1 MNTDQRRLFS
11 RQDLTT
17 AIKRKA
23 PALSELFLL
32 SVFICFHLWF
42 FSPSASAQQSE
53 QNPVAGLAAG
63 RVFLYVASDGIVI
76 GALEQNSKAGARPP
90 VILPLGAGRIAILLG
105 PVEWA
110 SSSSSQAPVRLDR
123 ELPHLANE
131 AAPGRRRQPTPAQA
145 SDIEAIGVALLER
158 LRALAGQ
165 LYAKVALRRD
175 QPLVELLLVD
185 LTEDYG
191 PEVWLVSYRVTQ
203 DALGNDYWRTRVLR
217 PTYTHLYPPEK
228 GQPRTLIEVRY
239 PGDAPGPAL
248 LELLNQND
256 PRLARLRTADLP
268 TTRAVERLTN
278 GQSNKAAVDDAA
290 VFLRAALPAIAGQD
304 TKLVMAVL
312 QERRG
317 FAWLLEPP
325 EPPQSA
331 EEGKPRE
338 PGAPTL
344 RKKP

>member
-17 AIKRKA
+17 TIKRKA
-23 PALSELFLL
+23 PALWKLFLL

-42 FSPSASAQQSE
+42 FSLSASAQQSE
-53 QNPVAGLAAG
+53 QNPAAGLAAG

-76 GALEQNSKAGARPP
+76 GALEQNSKTGARPP

-110 SSSSSQAPVRLDR
+110 SSSSSQAPVHLDR
-123 ELPHLANE
+123 ELPRLANQ
-131 AAPGRRRQPTPAQA
+131 AAPGRRQPTPGQA

-165 LYAKVALRRD
+165 LHVKVALRRD

-185 LTEDYG
+185 ITEDYG

-217 PTYTHLYPPEK
+217 PSYTQLYPPEK
-228 GQPRTLIEVRY
+228 GQPRTLLEVRY
-239 PGDAPGPAL
+239 PPDDTGPTLADL
-248 LELLNQND
+248 LKQND
-256 PRLARLRTADLP
+256 PRLARLRAADQQLA
-268 TTRAVERLTN
+268 RATERLDR
-278 GQSNKAAVDDAA
+278 GESHKAAPDDAIA
-290 VFLRAALPAIAGQD
+290 FIRAALPAIAS
-304 TKLVMAVL
+304 TEAKLIVGAL
-312 QERRG
+312 YQERG
-317 FAWLLEPP
+317 LQWVLAPP
-325 EPPQSA
+325 E
-331 EEGKPRE
+331 
-338 PGAPTL
+338 
-344 RKKP
+344 

>member
-1 MNTDQRRLFS
+1 MNTDQPRLFS
-11 RQDLTT
+11 RQNLTT
-17 AIKRKA
+17 SIKRKA
-23 PALSELFLL
+23 PVLWKLFLL
-32 SVFICFHLWF
+32 PVFLCIHLWF
-42 FSPSASAQQSE
+42 FSPLASAQESE
-53 QNPVAGLAAG
+53 QNPAAGLAAG

-76 GALEQNSKAGARPP
+76 GALEQNPKAGARPP
-90 VILPLGAGRIAILLG
+90 VILPLSGSRIAILLG

-110 SSSSSQAPVRLDR
+110 SSGSGQAPVRLDR
-123 ELPHLANE
+123 ELPRLANQ
-131 AAPGRRRQPTPAQA
+131 AAPGRRQPTPGQA
-145 SDIEAIGVALLER
+145 SDIEAIGVAQLER

-165 LYAKVALRRD
+165 LHVKVALRRD

-185 LTEDYG
+185 ITEDDG

-217 PTYTHLYPPEK
+217 PSYTQLYPPEK

-248 LELLNQND
+248 LDLLNQND

-268 TTRAVERLTN
+268 TTRAIERLAS

-290 VFLRAALPAIAGQD
+290 VFLRAALPAIVGQD
-304 TKLVMAVL
+304 ARLVMGVL
-312 QERRG
+312 REQRG

>member
-42 FSPSASAQQSE
+42 FSPSASAQERE

-90 VILPLGAGRIAILLG
+90 VILPLGGSRIAILLG

-110 SSSSSQAPVRLDR
+110 SSGSGQAPVRLDR
-123 ELPHLANE
+123 ELPRLANQ
-131 AAPGRRRQPTPAQA
+131 AAPGRRQPTPGQA

-165 LYAKVALRRD
+165 LHVKVALRRD

-185 LTEDYG
+185 ITGDYG

-203 DALGNDYWRTRVLR
+203 DALGNNYWRTRVLR
-217 PTYTHLYPPEK
+217 PSYTQLYPPEK

-239 PGDAPGPAL
+239 PDDAPGPAL
-248 LELLNQND
+248 LDLLNQND
-256 PRLARLRTADLP
+256 LRLARLRTADLP
-268 TTRAVERLTN
+268 TTRAIERLAS
-278 GQSNKAAVDDAA
+278 GQSNKAAVDDAS

-304 TKLVMAVL
+304 ERLVMGVL
-312 QERRG
+312 REQRG
-317 FAWLLEPP
+317 FAWLL

>member
-11 RQDLTT
+11 GHDRTT
-17 AIKRKA
+17 AISRKA
-23 PALSELFLL
+23 PALWNLFLL
-32 SVFICFHLWF
+32 PLCICFHLWF
-42 FSPSASAQQSE
+42 FSPSAPAQESK

-63 RVFLYVASDGIVI
+63 RVFLYVAGDGMVI
-76 GALEQNSKAGARPP
+76 GALEQNPKAGARPP
-90 VILPLGAGRIAILLG
+90 VILPLSGSRIAILLG

-110 SSSSSQAPVRLDR
+110 SSGSGQAPVRLDR
-123 ELPHLANE
+123 ELPRLANQ
-131 AAPGRRRQPTPAQA
+131 AAPGRRQQPTPGQA

-165 LYAKVALRRD
+165 LYTKVASRPD

-185 LTEDYG
+185 ITEDYG

-217 PTYTHLYPPEK
+217 PSYTQLYPPEK
-228 GQPRTLIEVRY
+228 GQPRTLIEVCY

-248 LELLNQND
+248 LDLLNQND
-256 PRLARLRTADLP
+256 PRLARLRTSDLP
-268 TTRAVERLTN
+268 TTRAVERLAS
-278 GQSNKAAVDDAA
+278 GQSNKATVDDAA

-304 TKLVMAVL
+304 ARLVMGVL
-312 QERRG
+312 REQRG

>member
-42 FSPSASAQQSE
+42 FSPSASAQESE

-90 VILPLGAGRIAILLG
+90 MILPLSGSRIAILLG

-110 SSSSSQAPVRLDR
+110 SSGSGQAPVRLDR
-123 ELPHLANE
+123 ELPRLANQ
-131 AAPGRRRQPTPAQA
+131 AAPGRRQPTPGQA

-158 LRALAGQ
+158 LRAL
-165 LYAKVALRRD
+165 
-175 QPLVELLLVD
+175 LLLVD
-185 LTEDYG
+185 ITEDYG

-217 PTYTHLYPPEK
+217 PSYTQLYPPEK

-239 PGDAPGPAL
+239 PDDAPGPAL
-248 LELLNQND
+248 LDLLNQND

-268 TTRAVERLTN
+268 TTRAIERLAS
-278 GQSNKAAVDDAA
+278 GQSNKAAVDDAS

-304 TKLVMAVL
+304 ERLVMGVL
-312 QERRG
+312 REQRG

>member
-1 MNTDQRRLFS
+1 MAFS
-11 RQDLTT
+11 LGSPGNSMTVT
-17 AIKRKA
+17 KYLPSKI
-23 PALSELFLL
+23 ALLA
-32 SVFICFHLWF
+32 VVICVHLWF
-42 FSPSASAQQSE
+42 HSPSASAQEGE

-110 SSSSSQAPVRLDR
+110 SSSSSQAPVHLDR
-123 ELPHLANE
+123 ELPRLANQ
-131 AAPGRRRQPTPAQA
+131 AAPGRRQPTPGQA

-191 PEVWLVSYRVTQ
+191 PEVWLLSYRVTQ

-217 PTYTHLYPPEK
+217 PSYTQLYPPEK

-268 TTRAVERLTN
+268 TTRAVERLTS